1 RAVWERVSYMVRNH
15 LRHTQAPKMRL
26 STLKRFL
33 GEEGIEELLDLTRI
47 DAQSSNGDL
56 QYYNFCKQKMT
67 ELKEEEI
74 HPEPFLRGVDL
85 ITMGFS
91 PGPIFSEIFKKIEE
105 AQLNGEIRT
114 KEQAMEWVRGQ
125 YGK

>member
-1 RAVWERVSYMVRNH
+1 MA
-15 LRHTQAPKMRL
+15 
-26 STLKRFL
+26 
-33 GEEGIEELLDLTRI
+33 
-47 DAQSSNGDL
+47 
-56 QYYNFCKQKMT
+56 